1 MGYRQRTRDDTTASG
16 KVVEETTGSAIRSVD
31 RTYKTLNKSEISIAR
46 RENDKAKGS
55 PHDSGKSFRT
65 AVVFNSAKNAP
76 RCIHLKWLIYRCQFN
91 FSAMIVNPEAC

>member
-1 MGYRQRTRDDTTASG
+1 MRYRQRTRDDTTTSG
-16 KVVEETTGSAIRSVD
+16 KVVEETTGSTIGSVD
-31 RTYKTLNKSEISIAR
+31 RTNKTLTRQKSVLQGGKDK
-46 RENDKAKGS
+46 ENSS

-91 FSAMIVNPEAC
+91 FSAMIVNPETC